1 MSTATALTR
10 LEREVA
16 GLTARMT
23 ARTDLTAV
31 AMAERAGLAP
41 DPWQARVLSSEA
53 RQLILLCSRQ
63 AGKSTVTSVLAAH
76 RAMSVPESL
85 VLLVAPALRQSQEL
99 FRKVRGVLT
108 ALGDEMPRTVD
119 NALTLEFA
127 NGSRIVTLP
136 GSEKTI
142 RGYSAPDLII
152 EDEASRVPDELA
164 MAMRPMRATKPDSQ
178 LILLSSPFGAR
189 GHFYETWEHGGQ
201 DWERV
206 KVTALDIPRIDPA
219 WLEAERAAIGDWWF
233 DQEYLCV
240 FRDPIDSA
248 FRSEDIE
255 AMADTGIVPLFGRVA

>member
-10 LEREVA
+10 IEAQVA
-16 GLTARMT
+16 ALQARMT

-31 AMAERAGLAP
+31 ELAERAGLAP
-41 DPWQARVLSSEA
+41 DPWQAQVLSSEA
-53 RQLILLCSRQ
+53 KQVILLCSRQ

-76 RAMSVPESL
+76 RAMSTPESL

-99 FRKVRGVLT
+99 FRKVRSVLG
-108 ALGDEMPRTVD
+108 ALGDELPRTVD

-178 LILLSSPFGAR
+178 LILLSSPFGQR
-189 GHFYETWEHGGQ
+189 GHFYETWQNGGST
-201 DWERV
+201 WERV
-206 KVTALDIPRIDPA
+206 MVTAHDCPRIDPA

-233 DQEYLCV
+233 SQEYLCE
-240 FRDPIDSA
+240 FRDAIDSA
-248 FRSEDIE
+248 FRSEDIDN
-255 AMADTGIVPLFGRVA
+255 MADSGIVPLFGRVA